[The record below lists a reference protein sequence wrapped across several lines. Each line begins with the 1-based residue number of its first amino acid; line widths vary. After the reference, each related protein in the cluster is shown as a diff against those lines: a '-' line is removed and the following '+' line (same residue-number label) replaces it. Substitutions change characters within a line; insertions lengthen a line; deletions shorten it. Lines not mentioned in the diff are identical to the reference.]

1 MILKL
6 LSYTITLDGHLGD
19 NLLVD
24 YLQALHFFATYKRFL
39 LG

>member
-24 YLQALHFFATYKRFL
+24 YLQAIHFLQLIKDFC
-39 LG
+39 